1 MRAPSRISP
10 NAWTHGQALLD
21 RPGDDEIQLALL
33 HDYGSN
39 LKKYPEW
46 QAYFRKHQPPAL
58 VVWGKN
64 DPFFTVEGAKAYARD
79 MPATEIHLLEAGRF
93 ALEEE
98 APRIAELML
107 DFLDRRV
114 FAEER
119 E

>member
-79 MPATEIHLLEAGRF
+79 MPATEIHLLEAGHF